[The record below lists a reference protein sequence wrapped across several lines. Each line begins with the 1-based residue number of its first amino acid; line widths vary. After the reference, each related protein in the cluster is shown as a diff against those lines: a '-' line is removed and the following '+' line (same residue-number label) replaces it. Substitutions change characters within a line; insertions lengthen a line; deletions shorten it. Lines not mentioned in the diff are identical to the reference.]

1 MTIQGP
7 KPPRKAERQ
16 EMRSFICSKP
26 HFAPPLNAVQSE
38 EEASERGQLLNAIKG
53 TMSES
58 SRRGARW
65 CHGNGRDTVALV
77 DTGASHNFV
86 SDSGKRDE
94 VVELKHPLRFIL
106 ILREE

>member
-65 CHGNGRDTVALV
+65 CHG
-77 DTGASHNFV
+77 
-86 SDSGKRDE
+86 KRTRHCG
-94 VVELKHPLRFIL
+94 LSRHGGIAQLRFR
-106 ILREE
+106 LR